1 MLVLQC
7 KKGCEKD
14 MLLFEF
20 DVSRPVEY
28 ALTGKFE
35 APTPS
40 WQHQLAPLIEYE
52 LFVVTKDTL
61 YISYAGEQF
70 EVSEGEFLILPPTP
84 PPPQIFARDFGH
96 RTVAS
101 IGSTF
106 LQRAIQTM
114 WKYLT
119 SPMNLIP
126 IRFLNIPCRFQ
137 GMPLYRYRIRLSL

>member
-1 MLVLQC
+1 
-7 KKGCEKD
+7 

-61 YISYAGEQF
+61 YISYADEKF
-70 EVSEGEFLILPPTP
+70 EVSEGEFLILPPIP
-84 PPPQIFARDFGH
+84 PPPIFARDFGH
-96 RTVAS
+96 RIAAS

-106 LQRAIQTM
+106 PQRAIQTM

-119 SPMNLIP
+119 LLMKLIR
-126 IRFLNIPCRFQ
+126 IRSRSIPYRFQ
-137 GMPLYRYRIRLSL
+137 GMPLYRFRTRLSF

>member
-84 PPPQIFARDFGH
+84 PPHEFSQGISGIGLQLLLAPLFCSGQ
-96 RTVAS
+96 S
-101 IGSTF
+101 KLCGST
-106 LQRAIQTM
+106 
-114 WKYLT
+114 
-119 SPMNLIP
+119 
-126 IRFLNIPCRFQ
+126 
-137 GMPLYRYRIRLSL
+137 